1 MPEPEPLTPEQE
13 EEQRAIL
20 ERRELFRQNYLK
32 RKASGK
38 QKEYE
43 RRTYENRKT
52 RIAAYKA
59 AMFEDG
65 AVLGSAA
72 LAPLPVSA
80 NQ

>member
-1 MPEPEPLTPEQE
+1 MPESEPLTPEQE

-38 QKEYE
+38 QKEYD
-43 RRTYENRKT
+43 RRYREKHNA
-52 RIAAYKA
+52 RIAKNKA
-59 AMFEDG
+59 SLFEDG
-65 AVLGSAA
+65 AVLGANA
-72 LAPLPVSA
+72 LTPLPVSV